1 MMIAWQQVKEL
12 LKRFSELQAGIEP
25 TTSVTHALAIE
36 LQEPRTVGSV
46 GWASGCDAGGRDSG
60 RTNIQG
66 LKITE

>member
-46 GWASGCDAGGRDSG
+46 G
-60 RTNIQG
+60 
-66 LKITE
+66 